1 MSVPRNI
8 IYVWVGDKEKPPK
21 VLECIETWK
30 KNMPDW
36 NYIEISDKTFDF
48 SNNKYCVEAYK
59 NKKWAFVSDYLR
71 LLALYKYG
79 GVYLDTDVM
88 VYKPLDKFLRHEL
101 FTGFEQWN
109 YPVTAVM
116 GATKGHWLIKEML
129 ECYDRRKFELK
140 DKWEEYETNTMIMSN
155 VIGKYFNRI
164 DMSYQEWQNIA
175 IYPQE
180 VFCNRRNTTNEVSY
194 TEHLMTGMW

>member
-8 IYVWVGDKEKPPK
+8 IYVWVGDKEKPPE

-79 GVYLDTDVM
+79 GVYLDTDVI
-88 VYKPLDKFLRHEL
+88 VCKPLDKFLKWDF
-101 FTGFEQWN
+101 FTGFEQPH
-109 YPVTAVM
+109 YPVTATL
-116 GATKGHWLIKEML
+116 GASKENPLIKEML
-129 ECYDRRKFELK
+129 DKYDTMTFKVEE
-140 DKWEEYETNTMIMSN
+140 KWEDYITNTMVMSD
-155 VIGKYFNRI
+155 VIGKYFDR
-164 DMSYQEWQNIA
+164 DRTEYQEKDNMA

-180 VFCNRRNTTNEVSY
+180 VFCNRLRTQDEESY

>member
-1 MSVPRNI
+1 MIPKRVLYCWFGTMR
-8 IYVWVGDKEKPPK
+8 KPPK
-21 VLECIETWK
+21 IEECIRSWK
-30 KNMPDW
+30 EKLVDW
-36 NYIEISDKTFDF
+36 EFIEINENNFDI
-48 SNNKYCVEAYK
+48 NYNEYTKEAYRLGK
-59 NKKWAFVSDYLR
+59 YAFVSDVAR
-71 LLALYKYG
+71 LVKLYELG

-88 VYKPLDKFLRHEL
+88 LYKPLDKFLKHEV

-140 DKWEEYETNTMIMSN
+140 DKWVEYETNTMIMSN

-164 DMSYQEWQNIA
+164 DMRYQEWQNIA

-180 VFCNRRNTTNEVSY
+180 VFCNREGTKYEESY